1 MKQSFFQNIFFWEV
15 FFLGSAVAKF
25 VLMMNTRMVNRVDK
39 TEKFDFGTKN
49 REKKEEKK
57 KIATSKFFWTVP
69 EANKSPKGGTSSE
82 VEG

>member
-1 MKQSFFQNIFFWEV
+1 
-15 FFLGSAVAKF
+15 
-25 VLMMNTRMVNRVDK
+25 MMNTRIVNRVNK

-69 EANKSPKGGTSSE
+69 ETNKSPKGDKF
-82 VEG
+82 